1 MEMGNYVY
9 LIAISMLKSVHKTE
23 LLAVSF
29 YLFIALKFSHAEFE
43 L

>member
-1 MEMGNYVY
+1 MENGKLCVFDRHFDV
-9 LIAISMLKSVHKTE
+9 KSVHKTE